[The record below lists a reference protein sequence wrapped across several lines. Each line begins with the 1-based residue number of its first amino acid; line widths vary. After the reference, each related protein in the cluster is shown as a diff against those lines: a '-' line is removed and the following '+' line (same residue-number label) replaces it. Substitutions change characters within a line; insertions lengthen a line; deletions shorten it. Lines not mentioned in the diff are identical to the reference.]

1 MKVFKDLPRANYM
14 SLADQAQDLTTEYL
28 IQEVIK
34 TDLFK
39 VAKAFL
45 SELDSRIGSELSED
59 EYFDILDKCN
69 PTIK

>member
-1 MKVFKDLPRANYM
+1 MKVFKESPRQNYM
-14 SLADQAQDLTTEYL
+14 SLQDQAQDLTTEYL

-34 TDLFK
+34 TDSVK

-45 SELDSRIGSELSED
+45 YELAIRIDSELTED

-69 PTIK
+69 PTH

>member
-1 MKVFKDLPRANYM
+1 MPVNIAGV
-14 SLADQAQDLTTEYL
+14 
-28 IQEVIK
+28 EVIK

-45 SELDSRIGSELSED
+45 SELESRIGSELSED

>member
-1 MKVFKDLPRANYM
+1 MKVFKDLPRTNYM

-45 SELDSRIGSELSED
+45 SELESRIGSELSED

>member
-1 MKVFKDLPRANYM
+1 MRVFKESPRQNYM
-14 SLADQAQDLTTEYL
+14 SLQDQAQDLTTEYL

-45 SELDSRIGSELSED
+45 SELEVRIDSDLSEE

-69 PTIK
+69 PTK

>member
-1 MKVFKDLPRANYM
+1 MRVFKESPRQNYM
-14 SLADQAQDLTTEYL
+14 SLQDQAQDLTTEYL

-45 SELDSRIGSELSED
+45 CELEDRIGSELTED

-69 PTIK
+69 PTH